1 MTGSN
6 RPSRADWVLAGFCTY
21 RTVSCMTTFN
31 PVSRRFLTRTLNDPG
46 AVAVLAEVDISAEE
60 LRLDVLAAVAW
71 LLDRGV
77 APGDRVA
84 VLWPTEYAH
93 TVVDLAVLCVGAV
106 SVPVYET
113 DSVEQIE
120 WILSDADPVG
130 AICHSLHRDRLD
142 AAVTNL
148 AHNAWVENEVPSSR
162 DTDHAAATE
171 LHVRAVCDALTPE
184 TPAML
189 IYTSGTTGRAKGCTI
204 THGNLSFGV
213 DAATSALPELLGP
226 AQRTVLFL
234 PLAHVF
240 ARVVQYACVCAGVQ
254 IAYSTPTAIV
264 EDLAKYRP
272 TWLTV
277 VPRVLEKVLA
287 SARQQ
292 AHGPKAKIF
301 ALAER
306 TAIKT
311 AELCEAGTR
320 SWGTE
325 LLWKLC
331 DRLVYSKL
339 RARLGGDLRY
349 VLSGG
354 APLDADV
361 DRFFTGA
368 GMCVLE
374 GYGLTE
380 TTAAHTV
387 STPAAKRAGTVGRPL
402 AGTGVRIHDGEVLV
416 SGPNIFAGYW
426 RNEAATEAAFIEL
439 DGERWFRTGDQG
451 RETDGFVSITGRIKD
466 LIVTANGKNVQ
477 PTGLEEI
484 VVRHAA
490 FSQCVV
496 VGDRRAFITAL
507 LAVDPAWLVEQGISQ
522 EEAPGHPLV
531 KAAAD
536 EALEAAN
543 ASVSR
548 AESIRMW
555 RLLPGELSVESGE
568 LTATLKTKRP
578 VVLARHFGLIEEMY
592 S

>member
-1 MTGSN
+1 
-6 RPSRADWVLAGFCTY
+6 
-21 RTVSCMTTFN
+21 MTTFN

-84 VLWPTEYAH
+84 VLWPTEYDH

-130 AICHSLHRDRLD
+130 VICHSLHRDRLD

-148 AHNAWVENEVPSSR
+148 THN
-162 DTDHAAATE
+162 
-171 LHVRAVCDALTPE
+171 VRAVCDALTPE
-184 TPAML
+184 TPAVL

-213 DAATSALPELLGP
+213 DAATSALPELLGS

-254 IAYSTPTAIV
+254 IAYSTPAAIV
-264 EDLAKYRP
+264 DDLARYRP

-301 ALAER
+301 TLAER

-339 RARLGGDLRY
+339 RARLGGELRY

-387 STPAAKRAGTVGRPL
+387 STPTAKRAGTVGRPL
-402 AGTGVRIHDGEVLV
+402 AGTSVRIHDGEVLV

-426 RNEAATEAAFIEL
+426 RNESATEAAFIEL

-451 RETDGFVSITGRIKD
+451 CETDGFVSITGRIKD

-507 LAVDPAWLVEQGISQ
+507 LAVDPAWLAEHGISQ
-522 EEAPGHPLV
+522 GDAPGHPLV

-548 AESIRMW
+548 AESIRVW